1 MIWLIVVGC
10 KMPPNAMER
19 HRIELLDRVFGHFDI
34 HEALFHVPDPK
45 IEESVDQL
53 ATPLV

>member
-1 MIWLIVVGC
+1 
-10 KMPPNAMER
+10 MPPNAMER